1 MILRLIFFLIL
12 MVFLPFHT
20 SAQAAAENYLFI
32 DGDAFLINKKN
43 ALYYRSIS
51 ENTTDT
57 LPVDDDFESEFVRL
71 VTSNNKP
78 YIVSI
83 SGGKIWSVERSGLK
97 RIDNSFEHK
106 MTFGSNVFVHRDTIF
121 KFGGYG
127 YWSKR
132 NFLTYFSTTS
142 REWEYYPIN
151 SDSYLPPAVSGA
163 RGVYHDGQ
171 FYFDGGAKIDPYNGI
186 AEMPSKHVWRFN
198 FSEKSWSDLG
208 VTNFQVSKYAES
220 ADIGHGR
227 VLVRKSKDQSIGDSF
242 VLDYVNNSI
251 SIIDPI
257 SPYIR
262 INNQLVGND
271 SIYNFR
277 KNVLFGVSLA
287 DLTANKLSEKNLYL
301 DSASLFDN
309 LTRVVGITLIF
320 ILIILTYTY
329 RQNRNRPRLTDTG
342 IVVNREHYSL
352 NPNELII
359 LNVLL
364 YNKNVTSKTIADKI
378 RDPKRSTAQ
387 NNKIKLDL
395 ITSTDKKVSSALGIN
410 RFIHTRKS
418 VKDKREIIYFTPY
431 RKEFV
436 L

>member
-1 MILRLIFFLIL
+1 MNLRLIFYLITL
-12 MVFLPFHT
+12 LLSLNV
-20 SAQAAAENYLFI
+20 SSQNAADNYLLVDEDI
-32 DGDAFLINKKN
+32 VIVNANDRLI
-43 ALYYRSIS
+43 YRSLK
-51 ENTTDT
+51 ENTIDT
-57 LPVDDDFESEFVRL
+57 LEVFDGFESKISRL
-71 VTSNNKP
+71 VTSLNKP
-78 YIVSI
+78 YVVSK
-83 SGGKIWSVERSGLK
+83 SGGGVWSVDKSGLK
-97 RIDNSFEHK
+97 RIDNSYNHK

-127 YWSKR
+127 YWSNR
-132 NFLTYFSTTS
+132 NFLTFFSTTTN
-142 REWEYYPIN
+142 EWEYYPIN
-151 SDSYLPPAVSGA
+151 PDSYLPPAVSGA

-171 FYFDGGAKIDPYNGI
+171 FYFDGGTTLDPHDGI
-186 AEMPSKHVWRFN
+186 AEMPSKYVWRFN
-198 FSEKSWSDLG
+198 FSEKSWYNLG
-208 VTNFQVSKYAES
+208 VSNFQVSKYAES

-227 VLVRKSKDQSIGDSF
+227 VLVRKPNDQSIGDSF

-251 SIIDPI
+251 SLIDPI

-271 SIYNFR
+271 SIYNFK

-301 DSASLFDN
+301 DSDSLFNN
-309 LTRVVGITLIF
+309 LTRVVGITLTF
-320 ILIILTYTY
+320 ILIILIYFY
-329 RQNRNRPRLTDTG
+329 RKNRNRPRLADTG

-359 LNVLL
+359 LNLLL
-364 YNKNVTSKTIADKI
+364 YNKNITSKTIADKI
-378 RDPKRSTAQ
+378 RDPKLSAAQ

-395 ITSTDKKVSSALGIN
+395 IASTDKKVSSAIGIK

-418 VKDKREIIYFTPY
+418 VKDKREIIYFTPN